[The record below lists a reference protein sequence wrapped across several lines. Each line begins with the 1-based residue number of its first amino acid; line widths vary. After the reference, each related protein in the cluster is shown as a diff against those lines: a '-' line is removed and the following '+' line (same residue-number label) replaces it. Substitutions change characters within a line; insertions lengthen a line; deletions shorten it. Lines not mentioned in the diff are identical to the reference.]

1 MARTTKAEL
10 EAQIAELL
18 LTVGALRSRVIDLE
32 NTLSEK
38 NLKAEAAAHADMR
51 AAQAAPAPAPAP
63 KLALVQPAP
72 SAKAAAQAAAK
83 AAAMSSK
90 RCTRVVQLPS
100 GDWGFE
106 FYGRKAA

>member
-1 MARTTKAEL
+1 MARVTKNEL

-18 LTVGALRSRVIDLE
+18 ITVGALRSRIVELE
-32 NTLSEK
+32 DSLSEK
-38 NLKAEAAAHADMR
+38 NLRAMEAAHADMR
-51 AAQAAPAPAPAP
+51 AEQAAPAPAP

-72 SAKAAAQAAAK
+72 SGKAAAQAAAK

-90 RCTRVVQLPS
+90 RCTRVLQLPS